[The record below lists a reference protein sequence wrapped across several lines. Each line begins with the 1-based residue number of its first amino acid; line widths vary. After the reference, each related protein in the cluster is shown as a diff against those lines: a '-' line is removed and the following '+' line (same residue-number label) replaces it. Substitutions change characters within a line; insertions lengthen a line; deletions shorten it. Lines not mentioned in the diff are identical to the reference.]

1 MKPEIEEP
9 YLRGGDSAA
18 GIVSIQE
25 NGMLFSTNVW
35 LSEYSDIAKL
45 APKKWIQRR
54 LKKQQRWIDF
64 FPSDKCLESSGN
76 QSKVE

>member
-35 LSEYSDIAKL
+35 LSEYSDIAEL
-45 APKKWIQRR
+45 APY
-54 LKKQQRWIDF
+54 
-64 FPSDKCLESSGN
+64 
-76 QSKVE
+76 